1 MPTQMGLAWCTDL
14 AQGVKK
20 SWQLGWGFWCMLYL
34 WVGNGNNVGVLFV
47 LVQPVAVVG
56 ARYIVVGV
64 GISSSIGYSCSK
76 CTLMF
81 LKGIGV
87 MFQLCKG

>member
-1 MPTQMGLAWCTDL
+1 
-14 AQGVKK
+14 
-20 SWQLGWGFWCMLYL
+20 MLYL
-34 WVGNGNNVGVLFV
+34 CVGNGNNVGVLFV

-56 ARYIVVGV
+56 ARYSVVGV